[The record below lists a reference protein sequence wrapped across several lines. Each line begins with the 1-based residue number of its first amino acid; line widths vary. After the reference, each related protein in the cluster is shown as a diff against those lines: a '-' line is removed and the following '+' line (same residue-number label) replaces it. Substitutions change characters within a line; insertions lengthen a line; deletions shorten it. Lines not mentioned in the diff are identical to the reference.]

1 MIVGNN
7 RFISWGATVNPMDV
21 TDTYA
26 EQLRPDPSSPSGLA
40 TVYQGRLEPVIPIPE
55 TFRQNNPG
63 SGTPDNLS
71 VVPPGG
77 RSRRRR

>member
-55 TFRQNNPG
+55 T
-63 SGTPDNLS
+63 SGRTTLAPA
-71 VVPPGG
+71 PPTTSPWSRRAG